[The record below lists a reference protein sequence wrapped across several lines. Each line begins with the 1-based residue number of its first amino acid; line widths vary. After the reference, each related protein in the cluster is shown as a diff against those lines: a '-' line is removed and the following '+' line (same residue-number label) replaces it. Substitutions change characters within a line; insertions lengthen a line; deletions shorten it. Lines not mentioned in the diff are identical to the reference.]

1 MRFLL
6 LSLILILTFA
16 AVPAFGQ
23 YYMWDADED
32 GVALEYFRGDEGDIE
47 INGFGL
53 TVKSAPHSGVYLAY
67 AKAREPHGMEVKA
80 YALGY
85 ERYVTARTH
94 ADFYPTAIASIGISN
109 TDLPYDLSVTS
120 LTSGVALG
128 YVFPVGKTGK
138 NVSSAGLSISMP
150 IKSSAGLH
158 PEVLT
163 TAIFSSTQSFR
174 LSPKLIL
181 SGGVAYSIT
190 LNEDTENTFE
200 FKIGLMFATKKSDR
214 K

>member
-1 MRFLL
+1 MRFLH

-23 YYMWDADED
+23 YYMWDAAED
-32 GVALEYFRGDEGDIE
+32 GVALEYLRGDEGDIE

-53 TVKSAPHSGVYLAY
+53 TVKSASHSGVYLAY
-67 AKAREPHGMEVKA
+67 AKAREPHGMEVKV

-85 ERYVTARTH
+85 ERYVTAKTH
-94 ADFYPTAIASIGISN
+94 TDFYPTAMASIGISN
-109 TDLPYDLSVTS
+109 TDLPYDLSITS
-120 LTSGVALG
+120 LVSGIGLG
-128 YVFPVGKTGK
+128 YVFPAGKTGR
-138 NVSSAGLSISMP
+138 NVSAAGLSISIP
-150 IKSSAGLH
+150 IKGSAGLH
-158 PEVLT
+158 REVLT
-163 TAIFSSTQSFR
+163 TVSFSSTQAFR

-181 SGGVAYSIT
+181 AAGVAYSIT

-200 FKIGLMFATKKSDR
+200 FKIGLMFATKKSER